1 MKVLGVG
8 FGRTGTVSLTAALD
22 ELGFGPCYRMQTVID
37 EPWRAQHW
45 LAAARG
51 EAPDWETVFAGF
63 ASTVEWPA
71 AAFWRALMAHYP
83 DAKVILTVREADAWS
98 ASARRTIFRDAD
110 LGDRL
115 LGAIR
120 RRVLPGNAA
129 VQRAIGAVVVHGVF
143 DGRVRD
149 REHLAAVFR
158 RHNAAV
164 AEHVAADRLLVY
176 DVSQGWAPLCAFLGV
191 PVPPAPFAS
200 ANDARAFRRK
210 EWTDVARAARRNG
223 RVAGAAAVLALGTGA
238 RVLTSGFR
246 RGATPPDGGAAR
258 P

>member
-37 EPWRAQHW
+37 EPWRAEHW

-51 EAPDWETVFAGF
+51 EAPDWDTVFAGF
-63 ASTVEWPA
+63 ASSVEWPA
-71 AAFWRALMAHYP
+71 AAFWRALVAQYP
-83 DAKVILTVREADAWS
+83 DAKVILTLREPDAWS

-120 RRVLPGNAA
+120 RRLSPADAA
-129 VQRAIGAVVVHGVF
+129 VHRVIGAVVVRRVF
-143 DGRVRD
+143 DGRVSE

-164 AEHVAADRLLVY
+164 AEHVAADRLLIY

-191 PVPPAPFAS
+191 PVPPVPFPH

-210 EWTDVARAARRNG
+210 EWTDAARAALRNG
-223 RVAGAAAVLALGTGA
+223 RVAGAAAVLALGAVFGL
-238 RVLTSGFR
+238 LTSESR
-246 RGATPPDGGAAR
+246 RGATPRDGGAAR